1 MNNERIAKDIAAVAH
16 IPILGLAE
24 LRALPGPAQFDSGI
38 YFLWEGDRLL
48 YIGKSRN
55 LCTREYYQ
63 SRLKRYAPFQTSE
76 RAKPI
81 PYDRM
86 TCLVLENGIECSRE
100 LDMNLRNYER
110 AYIAAYETPYN
121 EDYQMNGFT

>member
-1 MNNERIAKDIAAVAH
+1 MNPRFEKARAECAH
-16 IPILGLAE
+16 IQVLA
-24 LRALPGPAQFDSGI
+24 LADMRALPGPEEFDSGI
-38 YFLWEGDRLL
+38 YFLWAGDALL

-55 LCTREYYQ
+55 LCTRAYYQ
-63 SRLKRYAPFQTSE
+63 RTLSKYAPFQTSD

-100 LDMNLRNYER
+100 LDTNLRDHER

-121 EDYQMNGFT
+121 EDYQQNGFT

>member
-1 MNNERIAKDIAAVAH
+1 VTNPRVLAAYASVAH
-16 IPILGLAE
+16 LAVLSLPE
-24 LRALPGPAQFDSGI
+24 MRALPGPKEFDSGI
-38 YFLWEGDRLL
+38 YFLWSGDHLL

-55 LCTREYYQ
+55 LCQREYYQ
-63 SRLKRYAPFQTSE
+63 QTLKRYAPFQEST

-86 TCLVLENGIECSRE
+86 TCLVLENDIVCSRE
-100 LDMNLRNYER
+100 LDTNLRNYER

-121 EDYQMNGFT
+121 EDYLNGFT

>member
-1 MNNERIAKDIAAVAH
+1 MNPRVAKGQAEVAH
-16 IPILGLAE
+16 IPVLSLDQM
-24 LRALPGPAQFDSGI
+24 RALPGPAEFDSGI
-38 YFLWEGDRLL
+38 YFLWAGEHLL

-55 LCTREYYQ
+55 LCTRQYYQ
-63 SRLKRYAPFQTSE
+63 SCLKRYAPFQTSE

-100 LDMNLRNYER
+100 LDTNLRDYER
-110 AYIAAYETPYN
+110 AYIASYETPYN
-121 EDYQMNGFT
+121 EDYQQNGFT